1 MSGRIPREFID
12 ELLVRVDIVDLIDSH
27 VPLKKT
33 GSNYVAR
40 CPFHTE
46 KTPSFSVN
54 RKKQFFH
61 CFGCGASGNAISF
74 LMDFSHLDFVEA
86 IEDLAGFAGL
96 EVPRES
102 IAYQPEQKK
111 EDLTSLYTLME
122 QVAAFYVEQLR
133 SSDEGKKAVE
143 YLKNRGVSG
152 DCASDFM
159 LGYAPNEWQA
169 LTTRFTPTSLLKAG
183 LLVDKEGGQPYDR
196 FRRRIMFPIRDKRA
210 RIIGFGGRVLDDSLP
225 KYLNSPET
233 SLFHKGKEV
242 YGLYELLEKNTK
254 PQRIL
259 IVEGYM
265 DVIALAQF
273 GIHYAVAALGT
284 ATSQAHLDLLFRFSS
299 ELVFCFDGDKAG
311 KEAAWRAMEPAFSSL
326 KDGRQIRIMLLPQN
340 QDPDSLVRREGI
352 DGFISRVQTAET
364 LSEYFFGHFSKE
376 LNLSEL
382 EGRAQLVSKAKPYL
396 EKLPESIF
404 KEMMLARLKELSGWA
419 SLDVLE
425 NAATLAS
432 KQNPRRYPR
441 PDKKQHQDKGRLS
454 SARMA
459 IALLVQNPRLA
470 EILEQREINW
480 NELEFSGAD
489 LFKNILQMIADKNPA
504 NVAVLTEC
512 YRDTAEE
519 RSIKALALLDSQV
532 PDDKIDTVFGDSLDR
547 LLTQSREAILA
558 RLLDKSKAEG
568 LDAQEKEL
576 LRKMLTVKS
585 LVQNNRN
592 L

>member
-12 ELLVRVDIVDLIDSH
+12 ELLVRVDIIDLIDSH

-33 GSNYVAR
+33 GNNFVAR

-74 LMDFSHLDFVEA
+74 LMDFNHLDFVEA
-86 IEDLAGFAGL
+86 VEDLAGFAGL

-102 IAYQPEQKK
+102 VEYQPGSKK
-111 EDLTSLYTLME
+111 EDLNNLYVLME
-122 QVAAFYVEQLR
+122 QVAVFYVEQLR

-143 YLKNRGVSG
+143 YLKKRGVSG
-152 DCASDFM
+152 DCANDFM
-159 LGYAPNEWQA
+159 LGYAPRKA
-169 LTTRFTPTSLLKAG
+169 LAARFDRNLLIEAG
-183 LLVDKEGGQPYDR
+183 LLGNNEDGQTYDR
-196 FRRRIMFPIRDKRA
+196 FRDRIMFPIRDKRA

-242 YGLYELLEKNTK
+242 YGLYELLEKNAK

-311 KEAAWRAMEPAFSSL
+311 KEAAWRAMEPAFASL

-340 QDPDSLVRREGI
+340 HDPDSLMREEGI
-352 DGFISRVQTAET
+352 DGFIGRVQTAET

-382 EGRAQLVSKAKPYL
+382 EGRAQLASKAKPYL

-404 KEMMLARLKELSGWA
+404 KEMMFTRLKELSGWA
-419 SLDVLE
+419 GLDVLE
-425 NAATLAS
+425 NTATLAS
-432 KQNPRRYPR
+432 KQNSKQYSKIGKKR
-441 PDKKQHQDKGRLS
+441 PKDNGRLS

-470 EILEQREINW
+470 EMLEQREINW
-480 NELEFSGAD
+480 NELEFSGAN
-489 LFKNILQMIADKNPA
+489 LLKNILQMIADKNPA
-504 NVAVLTEC
+504 NAAVLTEC
-512 YRDTAEE
+512 YRNTAEE
-519 RSIKALALLDSQV
+519 KSIKALALLDSQV
-532 PDDKIDTVFGDSLDR
+532 PDDKIDIVFGDSLDR

-558 RLLDKSKAEG
+558 RLLDKGKAEG

-585 LVQNNRN
+585 FGAK
-592 L
+592 